1 MPKVLIA
8 DKLSDAAV
16 QIFVDEGVEAD
27 VRLDLSRAELIEC
40 IDQYD
45 GLVVRS
51 RTRPDAELVAAA
63 SNLKVI
69 GRAGIGVDNIDIPAA
84 SAKGIVVMNTPFGN
98 AITTAE
104 HAIAMM
110 FACARNI
117 PVADRST
124 RSGKWEK
131 SKFVGTELFGKTLG
145 LIGCGN
151 IGALVA
157 ERALGLKMQ
166 VLAYDP
172 YLTVERAIEIGVTK
186 VELDDLLAKA
196 DVISLHTPLTDQTR
210 NILSADALNKTK
222 AGVMIINCARGGLV
236 DETALFAG
244 LSSGHVRAAAL
255 DVYAQEPVKDNPLF
269 TLDNFV
275 GTPHLGASTREA
287 QENVAV
293 QVARQMSDFLLNG
306 AVSNALNMPSVSAE
320 DAPRLKPYLALAQ
333 NLGLL
338 AGQLTTG
345 GLSRVEISFQGAV
358 ARMNVKPLTSAALA
372 GILRPILCDV
382 NMVSAPIMAAER
394 GIHLAETCEEQKGD
408 FDSVIQIKL
417 VDESGTRELAGTLF
431 AGVPRVIRIDDVQ
444 LDAPFQE
451 HMLFVSNEDEPGHIG
466 ALGELLGQNGVNIA
480 TFNLGRTEAG
490 SKAVSLIGVDA
501 PVAANTLNAVKALS
515 HVRNAY
521 AMKF

>member
-16 QIFVDEGVEAD
+16 QIFVDEGVQAD
-27 VRLDLSRAELIEC
+27 VRLDLSRAELIAC

-63 SNLKVI
+63 TNLKVI
-69 GRAGIGVDNIDIPAA
+69 GRAGIGVDNVDIPAA

-172 YLTVERAIEIGVTK
+172 YLTVERAVEIGVTK
-186 VELDDLLAKA
+186 VELDELLTKA

-222 AGVMIINCARGGLV
+222 AGVMIVNCARGGLV

-255 DVYAQEPVKDNPLF
+255 DVYVEEPVKDNPLF
-269 TLDNFV
+269 SLDNFV

-338 AGQLTTG
+338 AGQLTIG

-358 ARMNVKPLTSAALA
+358 ARMNVKPLTSSALA

-417 VDESGTRELAGTLF
+417 EDESGVREIAGTLF
-431 AGVPRVIRIDDVQ
+431 AGVPRVIRMDDVQ

-466 ALGELLGQNGVNIA
+466 ALGELLGQEGVNIA
-480 TFNLGRTEAG
+480 TFNLGRTGAG
-490 SKAVSLIGVDA
+490 SKAFSLIGVDA
-501 PVAANTLNAVKALS
+501 PVAANTLDAVKSLS
-515 HVRNAY
+515 HVRKAY
-521 AMKF
+521 AMRF

>member
-8 DKLSDAAV
+8 DKLSPAAV
-16 QIFVDEGVEAD
+16 NIFAEQGIETD
-27 VRLDLSRAELIEC
+27 VRTGLSKDELIE
-40 IDQYD
+40 IIGQYD

-51 RTRPDAELVAAA
+51 STRPDQDILAAA
-63 SNLKVI
+63 TNLKVI

-117 PVADRST
+117 PAADHST
-124 RSGKWEK
+124 RAGKWEK
-131 SKFVGTELFGKTLG
+131 PKFVGSELFGKNLG

-157 ERALGLKMQ
+157 ERALGLKMH

-172 YLTVERAIEIGVTK
+172 FLTAQRAVEIGVKK
-186 VELDDLLAKA
+186 VELDELLAKA

-222 AGVMIINCARGGLV
+222 PGVMIINCARGGLV

-244 LSSGHVRAAAL
+244 LSNGHVRAAAL
-255 DVYAQEPVKDNPLF
+255 DVFAQEPVKDNPLF
-269 TLDNFV
+269 TLPNFV

-287 QENVAV
+287 QENVAL
-293 QVARQMSDFLLNG
+293 QVARQISDFLLHG
-306 AVSNALNMPSVSAE
+306 AVCNALNMPSVSAE
-320 DAPRLKPYLALAQ
+320 DAPRLQPYLSLAEK
-333 NLGLL
+333 LGLL
-338 AGQLTTG
+338 AGQMTPG
-345 GLSRVEISFQGAV
+345 GLKRVEISFQGEV
-358 ARMNVKPLTSAALA
+358 AKMNVKPLTAAALA
-372 GILRPILCDV
+372 GVLRPILCDV
-382 NMVSAPIMAAER
+382 NMVSAPIMAQER

-408 FDSVIQIKL
+408 FDSVIEIRL
-417 VDESGTRELAGTLF
+417 EDESGIRELAGTLF
-431 AGVPRVIRIDDVQ
+431 AGSARVIRMDDVL
-444 LDAPFQE
+444 LDAPFQQD
-451 HMLFVSNEDEPGHIG
+451 MLFVSNDDQPGHIG
-466 ALGELLGQNGVNIA
+466 ALGELLGENDVNIA
-480 TFNLGRTEAG
+480 TFNLGRAKAG
-490 SKAVSLIGVDA
+490 SRAISLIGVDG
-501 PVAANTLNAVKALS
+501 PVSAQTLVAVKSLS